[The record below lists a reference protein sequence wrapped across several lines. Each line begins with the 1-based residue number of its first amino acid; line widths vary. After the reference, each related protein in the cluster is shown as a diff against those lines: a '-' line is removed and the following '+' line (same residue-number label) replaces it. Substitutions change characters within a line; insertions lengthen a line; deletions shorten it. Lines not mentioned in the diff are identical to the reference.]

1 MVVVLEPLT
10 LSNELSNA
18 SLTKE
23 MKSFMICFF
32 FSKIPSSWSLP
43 KHVPEMGGY
52 VKYSSFQNS

>member
-1 MVVVLEPLT
+1 MVVVLELLT
-10 LSNELSNA
+10 LSNEFSNA

-43 KHVPEMGGY
+43 KHVPEIGGY